1 MRKRFFERTRSIDI
15 PFEMVADEQ
24 AIDVA
29 DPIQSAQEAE
39 EVDVSYYKWM
49 TMMSIWPY
57 M

>member
-15 PFEMVADEQ
+15 PFEMVSDEQ

-39 EVDVSYYKWM
+39 EVDVNYYKWM